1 MKKEPLCY
9 CGPAADLKMSR
20 TPTNPG
26 RRFLGCRRYEIGEGC
41 GFFRWVDPAIEEEHY
56 KTFLAG
62 LIKKSDRCHC
72 QRTQERSKFRVVAII
87 IAVIVVQILALML
100 CV

>member
-1 MKKEPLCY
+1 MRMQPLCY
-9 CGPAADLKMSR
+9 CGVAADLKMSR

-41 GFFRWVDPAIEEEHY
+41 GFFRWVDTAIEEEHY
-56 KTFLAG
+56 KTLLAA

-72 QRTQERSKFRVVAII
+72 QRSQGRSKLRVAAII
-87 IAVIVVQILALML
+87 IVVVLFLML
-100 CV
+100 AIMLFV